1 MSAERKEQIQANV
14 AEIKALKA
22 EIAAARPIEELL
34 NTMSKCQSKSDNANK
49 EFKPYK
55 LLQGHFGKIYAMD
68 WGADDTTVLSAAQDG
83 SLIIWNALT
92 NNKLDVI
99 NLRSSWVMSCAMSP
113 SGRMTASGGLD
124 NLVTIYKL
132 PDNGASSNGE
142 LQVFKELSN
151 HTGYISGAC
160 FLDDNNVLSSSGDQT
175 VVLWDIAEAKATRV
189 FKGHQQDV
197 MDVALIP
204 NSNLFVSGSVDHSCK
219 VWDHRDAKADV
230 LTFVGHDSDVN
241 AVDAMG
247 NGHSFASGSD
257 DHTLILHDMR
267 SYGPLQHY
275 RDAKIIQGVSSIAFS
290 NSGRFL
296 FGGYD
301 DTTARCWDTLT
312 GQKIQDLTGHGNRV
326 SCLGVNKSGTALGTG
341 GWDFLLRVW
350 A

>member
-1 MSAERKEQIQANV
+1 MANV
-14 AEIKALKA
+14 AEINELKQQ
-22 EIAAARPIEELL
+22 IADARPIASLL
-34 NTMSKCQSKSDNANK
+34 ETMSRNPSKFESANK
-49 EFKPYK
+49 EFKPLK

-68 WGADDTTVLSAAQDG
+68 WGSNDTTVLSAAQDG

-113 SGRMTASGGLD
+113 SGLLTASGGLD

-132 PDNGASSNGE
+132 PADGSSSNGE
-142 LQVFKELSN
+142 LQLYKELSN
-151 HTGYISGAC
+151 HTGYISGAA
-160 FLDDNNVLSSSGDQT
+160 FLDDNKVLSSSGDQH
-175 VVLWDIAEAKATRV
+175 VVLWDIEGGKTDRV

-197 MDVALIP
+197 MDVSLIP
-204 NSNLFVSGSVDHSCK
+204 NSQLFVSGSVDMTCK
-219 VWDHRDAKADV
+219 IWDHRDAKADV
-230 LTFVGHDSDVN
+230 LTFVGHESDVN

-247 NGHSFASGSD
+247 NGFTFASGSD
-257 DHTLILHDMR
+257 DHSLILHDMR
-267 SYGPLQHY
+267 SYGPLQRY
-275 RDAKIIQGVSSIAFS
+275 ADAKILQGVSSIAFS
-290 NSGRFL
+290 KSGRFL

-301 DTTARCWDTLT
+301 DSVARCWDTLT
-312 GQKIQDLTGHGNRV
+312 GQKIQELAQHSNRV